1 MPFTKTD
8 FPGLLIIEP
17 VIYKDGRGLFFE
29 AYNKTV
35 FQNAGIQD
43 EFIQD
48 NHSSSVYGVIRGLHY
63 QRNPHA
69 QSKLIRV
76 ISGSV
81 LDVALDLRKGSPTY
95 GKFYTIEL
103 SSENLKQLYIPEGFA
118 HGFSVLSEKADV
130 LYKCNRIYNKESEAG
145 ICYNDPDLGIDWRIP
160 ADEIILSD
168 KDSLLPKF
176 KDCSANFTFN

>member
-8 FPGLLIIEP
+8 FPGLLIIDP
-17 VIYKDGRGLFFE
+17 VVYKDGRGHFFE

-35 FQNAGIQD
+35 FEEAGIKD

-63 QRNPHA
+63 QLNPYA

-76 ISGSV
+76 LSGSI
-81 LDVALDLRKGSPTY
+81 LDVALDLRKGSPTF
-95 GKFYTIEL
+95 GKIYTIEL

-118 HGFSVLSEKADV
+118 HGFSVLSERADV
-130 LYKCNRIYNKESEAG
+130 LYKCNRLYNKESEAG
-145 ICYNDPDLGIDWRIP
+145 ICYNDPDLLIDWKIP
-160 ADEIILSD
+160 ATDIILSE
-168 KDSLLPKF
+168 KDNLLPLF
-176 KDCSANFTFN
+176 KDCRANFTFS